1 MVSNLIYLSIALV
14 LALAGVG
21 VLGWRLI
28 MTVQALK
35 AAERDREELQQ
46 DRAIRE
52 NLENIL
58 EKRNAEVK
66 RLRGRLRQQEAE
78 LDDLEQQVSDMNIN
92 LFHESGLRILREKEE
107 GARRMKMDLMEKQLD
122 EANRK
127 LREQKAQAQ
136 ADEARMTAIIAEQ
149 QQTIEK
155 LNAKLNKLSG
165 PNSRRARKAQDGLPN
180 QMTLNDL
187 IGEE

>member
-1 MVSNLIYLSIALV
+1 MVSKLIYLIIALV
-14 LALAGVG
+14 LAVAAAG
-21 VLGWRLI
+21 VLGWRLY
-28 MTVQALK
+28 MTAQALK

-58 EKRNAEVK
+58 EKRSAEVK

-78 LDDLEQQVSDMNIN
+78 LDDLERQISDMNIN

-122 EANRK
+122 DANRK
-127 LREQKAQAQ
+127 LREQKAAAQ

-149 QQTIEK
+149 QQTIER
-155 LNAKLNKLSG
+155 LNAKVTKLSG
-165 PNSRRARKAQDGLPN
+165 PQSRRARKAQDGLPN
-180 QMTLNDL
+180 QMTLSDL
-187 IGEE
+187 IGED